1 MMSSDWNKEL
11 DKYENGCSFCRD
23 LSDSMKSAAKVISF
37 LVTKKKTSSLDSL
50 KQEQQIRDEKL
61 FGRGKHANWFS
72 ED

>member
-11 DKYENGCSFCRD
+11 DKYENGRSICGD